1 MKANMFVAM
10 ALLLVVSFTAFG
22 GGYHPVACTKANPKK
37 CKTTYITKKK
47 VKVINKVKV
56 VNNYITQID
65 YSPAI
70 RALRKAQAVSQAK
83 STIPFRDDGLS
94 IGIGAARAEG
104 SDGFAVGIGYAKD
117 KVKGILSVGDD
128 GSVSG
133 GVSLK
138 F

>member
-22 GGYHPVACTKANPKK
+22 GGYHPVACAKANPKK

-104 SDGFAVGIGYAKD
+104 EDGFAVGVGYAKD

-128 GSVSG
+128 GSISG